1 MKDDQFTAREGQ
13 MSCDGHGRKSSQQE
27 RDGFI
32 KRANQIYF
40 CLRIEKYLIRS
51 LRIWLNLIA
60 AALFTA
66 ALHAQAAA
74 AAPAAKID
82 LTGLVPACPAFAKA
96 LFTGAAAD
104 KCEITA
110 FGSVDTDTDSL
121 IYELYSDAGGDNAI
135 VLIKPDMPSTPP
147 AGDAAAQV
155 DKAPATG
162 SIIFSEAGED
172 RYDVPA
178 FYENESVSL
187 LVVPKVEPTDV
198 MSSADLVFRVQD
210 GKLTAVADPFE
221 WVEQLGNSPSVHGTI
236 EANRSPDYD
245 KMTGTVS
252 LYGGNDP
259 VCCPTGTVTATLV
272 LKGNAIVLGRIMS
285 IRQPKP

>member
-1 MKDDQFTAREGQ
+1 

-27 RDGFI
+27 RAGFI

-40 CLRIEKYLIRS
+40 CLRIENYLMRS

-104 KCEITA
+104 RCEITA
-110 FGSVDTDTDSL
+110 FGSVDTDTDPL

-135 VLIKPDMPSTPP
+135 VLSRSVHKLAFWSSISAQPSS
-147 AGDAAAQV
+147 ARSRAI
-155 DKAPATG
+155 APATRWSSPPHPARAPPRCTG
-162 SIIFSEAGED
+162 SMIFS
-172 RYDVPA
+172 PA
-178 FYENESVSL
+178 I
-187 LVVPKVEPTDV
+187 
-198 MSSADLVFRVQD
+198 
-210 GKLTAVADPFE
+210 TASNTSTA
-221 WVEQLGNSPSVHGTI
+221 SP
-236 EANRSPDYD
+236 R
-245 KMTGTVS
+245 
-252 LYGGNDP
+252 
-259 VCCPTGTVTATLV
+259 
-272 LKGNAIVLGRIMS
+272 
-285 IRQPKP
+285 